1 MGCKETNDPP
11 DRDSCPQLRNPHL
24 WLVKIWPGKFIFFGF
39 SPVVFIFGNV
49 TVTLVQWLQSPP
61 PNSSSPQAKGF
72 WFAPFQEKGADHKH
86 LTWKDADSSVDGAPD
101 KRFREPRFES
111 LSGQSLFLPS
121 RYMYNPKFRL
131 PTLFQDISK
140 YVSIYFVE
148 PTVYWSSGWSYQ
160 GMGHQESPDS
170 HLWPQGSFPGC
181 QENQGLISKNKS
193 YCYNFN
199 ACIYPLHVP
208 SPRVVWKK
216 WVIYE
221 NTVKCFVY
229 TGSFM

>member
-1 MGCKETNDPP
+1 
-11 DRDSCPQLRNPHL
+11 
-24 WLVKIWPGKFIFFGF
+24 
-39 SPVVFIFGNV
+39 
-49 TVTLVQWLQSPP
+49 
-61 PNSSSPQAKGF
+61 
-72 WFAPFQEKGADHKH
+72 
-86 LTWKDADSSVDGAPD
+86 
-101 KRFREPRFES
+101 
-111 LSGQSLFLPS
+111 
-121 RYMYNPKFRL
+121 MYNPKFRL

-208 SPRVVWKK
+208 SPRVVWKN
-216 WVIYE
+216 E
-221 NTVKCFVY
+221 
-229 TGSFM
+229 SFMKIQLNVLFIQDHLCNITSFSPCLKKVFSFYVYRNLSLYTLYKYIKKNSIFHLKHDKNMFLFSQTSAFQRNILASVSYDFTTRWVFLSV